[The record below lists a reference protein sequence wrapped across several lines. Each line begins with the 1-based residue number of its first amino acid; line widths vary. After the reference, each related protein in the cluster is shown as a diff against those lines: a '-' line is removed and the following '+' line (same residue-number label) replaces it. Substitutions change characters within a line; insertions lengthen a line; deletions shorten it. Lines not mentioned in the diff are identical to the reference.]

1 MRTLWGSATDQG
13 LVRSINEDSLLAYP
27 PVFLVA
33 DGMGG
38 HDAGNVASRVVVDD
52 GQLTP
57 QLQDAIRLVL
67 DGRSHELDDD
77 LLAQLTDYFADTE
90 PNQTALPAAKP
101 KKHRR
106 QPERGSQPTD

>member
-38 HDAGNVASRVVVDD
+38 HDAGNVASRVVVDEFTS
-52 GQLTP
+52 L
-57 QLQDAIRLVL
+57 I
-67 DGRSHELDDD
+67 GRDH
-77 LLAQLTDYFADTE
+77 A
-90 PNQTALPAAKP
+90 PVNQ
-101 KKHRR
+101 
-106 QPERGSQPTD
+106 